1 MALLLA
7 AAVSAASTSRL
18 AEVGRRSVTVN
29 GSTPSLST
37 LMPHGSDEHPTP
49 PRMGSVHAHPNV
61 VVISCG
67 GTGTTTM
74 MRELAAVEGLR
85 LNNDDDREGAIYTDA
100 SGHKQRAPGM
110 KHLPFGRLMQE
121 YANHSQYNLRDTR
134 RILYLW
140 GDPLHAVASLYRR
153 HFETVQVTKT
163 RSHPFSDGTFSLA
176 AAKAELPP
184 TLEAYAMAEGE
195 PFQMREHFE
204 SYLNAAASWA
214 ADGDAPKVA
223 FLQME
228 RKAEHLDRLAAFL
241 GVEQSAL
248 EKVVS
253 PWRDAEAA
261 ENHAERQLATAGLSL
276 LAGEGAVAAA
286 EDALG
291 AIAMERLRD
300 AASLRRRG
308 GAAGAA
314 AAAALLAMPPPSE
327 AGTESHGTKAS
338 AAVIDAIN
346 AKFTALRLTTAAL
359 SGDGFFVVGEDIRAN
374 SKT

>member
-7 AAVSAASTSRL
+7 AAVSAASTSRH
-18 AEVGRRSVTVN
+18 GVTGN
-29 GSTPSLST
+29 GSTPSVST
-37 LMPHGSDEHPTP
+37 LMPHGSDEHTP

-121 YANHSQYNLRDTR
+121 YANHSQYNLRETR
-134 RILYLW
+134 RILYLS

-163 RSHPFSDGTFSLA
+163 RSDPFSDGTFSLA
-176 AAKAELPP
+176 AAQAELPP

-204 SYLNAAASWA
+204 SYLNAAASWT

-228 RKAEHLDRLAAFL
+228 KKAEHLDRLAAFL

-248 EKVVS
+248 DKVVS

-261 ENHAERQLATAGLSL
+261 EAHAERQLATAGLSL

-308 GAAGAA
+308 SAA

-346 AKFTALRLTTAAL
+346 AKFTALRQTTAAL
-359 SGDGFFVVGEDIRAN
+359 SGDGFFVVGDEIRVN
-374 SKT
+374 SAT

>member
-1 MALLLA
+1 MALLLT

-18 AEVGRRSVTVN
+18 AEGAGRRGVTVN

-74 MRELAAVEGLR
+74 MRELAAVDGLR

-121 YANHSQYNLRDTR
+121 YANHSQYNLRETR

-163 RSHPFSDGTFSLA
+163 RSDPFSDGTFSLA
-176 AAKAELPP
+176 AAQAELPP
-184 TLEAYAMAEGE
+184 TLEAYAAAEGE
-195 PFQMREHFE
+195 PFQMRQHFE
-204 SYLNAAASWA
+204 SYLNAAASWT

-228 RKAEHLDRLAAFL
+228 KKAEHLDRLAAFL

-248 EKVVS
+248 DKVVS

-261 ENHAERQLATAGLSL
+261 EAHAELATAGLSL

-346 AKFTALRLTTAAL
+346 AKFAALRQTTAAL
-359 SGDGFFVVGEDIRAN
+359 SGDGFFVVGDEIRVT